1 MDREALAEC
10 GVDELAEAI
19 VQMHAAEM
27 AVRATLCELVAAFD
41 GRAGWREDGAT
52 SMAAWLAIRL
62 GMGWP
67 AAAEL
72 ARVAGALETLP
83 GVAGWRRAGRCRGTR
98 WRSDQPGDGGD
109 RR

>member
-19 VQMHAAEM
+19 VQVHAAEM

-41 GRAGWREDGAT
+41 SRGGWREDGAT
-52 SMAAWLAIRL
+52 SMAAWLAMRL

-72 ARVAGALETLP
+72 ARVAGSLADAAS
-83 GVAGWRRAGRCRGTR
+83 GGGWRRAGRCRGTR
-98 WRSDQPGDGGD
+98 WRQ
-109 RR
+109 